1 MKQELVKELRA
12 GWLYGAGCLLCLEV
26 FIAAFVHDRFVRPY
40 VGDLLAV
47 VFLYCLVK
55 SVAPVPSGPA
65 ILGVLLFAYAIEI
78 SQYFH
83 LAAHLGVQHMR
94 LALVV
99 LGSHFSWVDM
109 LMYTLGA
116 ALLAGTEWLLAQRLL
131 AVKS

>member
-1 MKQELVKELRA
+1 MKQELAKESRT

-26 FIAAFVHDRFVRPY
+26 FIAAFMHDRFVRPY

-55 SVAPVPSGPA
+55 SAAVVPSGPT

-83 LAAHLGVQHMR
+83 LAAHLGMQHIR

-116 ALLAGTEWLLAQRLL
+116 LLLAGGEWLLAQRLVAARL
-131 AVKS
+131 